1 MVLHKYIVDTGDAK
15 RSCTGPQELQEWL
28 ASGRI
33 QATARVC
40 DLATGTWHEAGS
52 LIRKVRAR
60 TDTQRCADIENTLC
74 KLKQAAELL
83 VETLK
88 GDRSREEL
96 RPSVRRA
103 QREHCEDL
111 EFQNDSDIVSPI
123 DQKTDYSES
132 VVLLLFITHRSA
144 FDTLD
149 ARKKHG
155 KIEACIKC
163 LICECQICFSS
174 FWEASRGSFG
184 GHLVP
189 ILLREE

>member
-15 RSCTGPQELQEWL
+15 QSCTGPQELQEWL

-33 QATARVC
+33 KATARVC

-52 LIRKVRAR
+52 LIQRVRAR

-96 RPSVRRA
+96 RAAGSDSGTA
-103 QREHCEDL
+103 CDDDDIDT
-111 EFQNDSDIVSPI
+111 NDAV
-123 DQKTDYSES
+123 ES
-132 VVLLLFITHRSA
+132 AGVAV
-144 FDTLD
+144 
-149 ARKKHG
+149 
-155 KIEACIKC
+155 
-163 LICECQICFSS
+163 
-174 FWEASRGSFG
+174 
-184 GHLVP
+184 
-189 ILLREE
+189 